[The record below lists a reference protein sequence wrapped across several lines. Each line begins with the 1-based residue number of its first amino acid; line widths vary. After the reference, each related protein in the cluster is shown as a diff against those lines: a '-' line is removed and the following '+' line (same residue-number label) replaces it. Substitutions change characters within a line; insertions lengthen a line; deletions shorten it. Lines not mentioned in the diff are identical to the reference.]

1 MLLCLNIKHLFFY
14 KNKLTMYFMVKSQ
27 KERFTEWK
35 NNPLKLTCQS
45 FNDMEIIYGICL
57 KLVSLD
63 ILCP

>member
-1 MLLCLNIKHLFFY
+1 
-14 KNKLTMYFMVKSQ
+14 MYFMVKSQ